1 MENKFIQ
8 LDPVFLNNKKLDV
21 RVIRSKNKNGYA
33 FIKDSSIIISIPS
46 RLSGAKSSQMVGE
59 LYKKMA
65 RYVVHHQNRFIE
77 PKIYFSDGNTTSPM
91 GIRLKISTKV
101 LDIKY
106 PEYSLDTG
114 SIIILIPKSVDV
126 SEHSK
131 IVDKLTI
138 KAISNS
144 MYAFVAGRL
153 NVINNKSFN
162 SKIKRVRIKLNKN
175 TWGSTSPDNVITINM
190 KLLYAPLDILDYVI
204 VHELAHTK
212 VRDHSKRFWKVVEET
227 LPNYKEKRAWLRE
240 HGPLI
245 TV

>member
-8 LDPVFLNNKKLDV
+8 LDPVFLNNKELDV
-21 RVIRSKNKNGYA
+21 KVISSKNKNGYA
-33 FIKDSSIIISIPS
+33 FIRDSSIIISIPS
-46 RLSGAKSSQMVGE
+46 KLSGAKSSKMVGE

-65 RYVVHHQNRFIE
+65 RYIVHHQNKFIE
-77 PKIYFSDGNTTSPM
+77 NKISFSDGNVTSPM

-101 LDIKY
+101 LDIKQSKY
-106 PEYSLDTG
+106 LLGTG
-114 SIIILIPKSVDV
+114 SIIILIPKSIDV
-126 SEHSK
+126 SEHSS
-131 IVDKLTI
+131 IVNKLTA

-175 TWGSTSPDNVITINM
+175 TWGSTSQDNVITINM

-204 VHELAHTK
+204 IHELAHTK
-212 VRDHSKRFWKVVEET
+212 VRDHSKRFWKIVEEA
-227 LPNYKEKRAWLRE
+227 LPNYKEKRAWLKE
-240 HGPLI
+240 HGSLI